1 MSNDKEFYKQID
13 FIFESYLSARKDGL
27 KIRVRDISKN
37 IILEES
43 DMNYSKVFFD
53 ADLNIY
59 KIDKSGSIVR
69 VDNPNFETIV
79 LRKE

>member
-13 FIFESYLSARKDGL
+13 FMFESYLSARKDGL
-27 KIRVRDISKN
+27 KIRIRDISKDK
-37 IILEES
+37 ILEDS

-53 ADLNIY
+53 ADLNIF
-59 KIDKSGSIVR
+59 KLDKKGSVVR
-69 VDNPNFETIV
+69 VDNPNFETVV

>member
-1 MSNDKEFYKQID
+1 MSNDEEFYKQID

-27 KIRVRDISKN
+27 LIRVRDISKN
-37 IILEES
+37 KILEDS
-43 DMNYSKVFFD
+43 DMNYSKVLFD

-59 KIDKSGSIVR
+59 KLDKNGSAVR
-69 VDNPNFETIV
+69 VDNPNFETVV